1 MTRPQNSIL
10 EAHKLHIRSHDAVL
24 VNDVSFELAEGSSL
38 GIVGESGSG
47 KSLILRAIMGITPA
61 NLSVSGEI
69 HLPAPAQT
77 GSGMAMIFQ
86 EPAIALNPTL
96 RVGDLVSLTW
106 AKHHPGC
113 TRKEATDMAVSMF
126 DQVGIPN
133 SRARLKAWP
142 HELSG
147 GLRQRVMIAAALATE
162 PRVLL
167 CDEPTTALDVVVQNQ
182 ILALLRALVAERS
195 MAMLFVSHDLAV
207 VSSVC
212 EQIMVMRLGEV
223 IETGS
228 TDSVLTH
235 PSAEYTRALLDANLA
250 RRLRIR
256 SEVDEAARR

>member
-1 MTRPQNSIL
+1 MIASQEPLLQARNL
-10 EAHKLHIRSHDAVL
+10 CIRSDDVVL
-24 VNDVSFELAEGSSL
+24 VKNLSLELAEGSSM

-47 KSLILRAIMGITPA
+47 KSLILRAMMGITPE
-61 NLSVSGEI
+61 NLSISGEI
-69 HLPAPAQT
+69 RLPRPTQT

-106 AKHHPGC
+106 AKHHPGS
-113 TRKEATDMAVSMF
+113 TRKKANDMAVSMF

-133 SRARLKAWP
+133 PRARLNAWP

-182 ILALLRALVAERS
+182 ILALLRSLVAERN

-212 EQIMVMRLGEV
+212 EQVMVMRLGEV
-223 IETGS
+223 IEAGS
-228 TDSVLTH
+228 IDSVLNH
-235 PSAEYTRALLDANLA
+235 PAAEYTRALLDANLA

-256 SEVDEAARR
+256 SDVEEAAGR